1 MSVRPLSSSL
11 SRNWFVLGDVA
22 RLTPSKLRLSF
33 LIQLEVALYAV
44 HGDCEDVH
52 EAEVLGVLRE
62 YGCEP
67 A

>member
-1 MSVRPLSSSL
+1 MFRQEWVERIGPGFEL
-11 SRNWFVLGDVA
+11 V
-22 RLTPSKLRLSF
+22 LTPSKVRLSF